1 MQQNESGDEQGGT
14 GRRIAVL
21 GAGPI
26 GIEAALYGA
35 RLGHDVTVYE
45 GGDVGAAVRCWGHV
59 TMFSPWALNTSALGR
74 AHLAATGHTLPASD
88 RCPTGL
94 ELVERYLEPLSH
106 DPLLADR
113 LRLHTRVV
121 AVGRQGLRKGDLIG
135 RPERGQRPFR
145 LLLEDPDGERI
156 EQADVLL
163 DCTGTYDNP
172 NAVGTGGMLAPGE
185 RWLGERLVR
194 HLPDVLGR
202 DRSRFSGRRVLLV
215 GAGLSAATTAVAL
228 AKLCDE
234 APGTQVVWAARRPDV
249 PPYKPYDNDPL
260 PERSRLIEAA
270 NAVALRALR
279 SERGDRALRFLPDT
293 TVDAL
298 RPEGHQIRIRLAQGT
313 PDAPV
318 FLEELFDE
326 VLALCGYGPDRDLY
340 RELQVHE
347 CYASFGPMKLA
358 AALLGA
364 SSGDCLSQPQP
375 GPETLRSPEPGLFI
389 LGSKSYGRSSAFL
402 IQTGLRQIRDVYSLL
417 HNDPQLDLYRDA

>member
-1 MQQNESGDEQGGT
+1 VLSTSISFQEEMQQNEAVDEQGGT

-45 GGDVGAAVRCWGHV
+45 GGDVGAAVRGWGHV

-74 AHLAATGHTLPASD
+74 ARLVAQGHALPASE
-88 RCPTGL
+88 RCPTGQ
-94 ELVERYLEPLSH
+94 ELVERYLEPLTR
-106 DPLLADR
+106 DPLLAGR
-113 LRLHTRVV
+113 LRLRTRVV

-135 RPERGQRPFR
+135 RPERGQHPFR
-145 LLLEDPDGERI
+145 L
-156 EQADVLL
+156 LL

-202 DRSRFSGRRVLLV
+202 ERSRFAGRRVLLV

-228 AKLCDE
+228 ARLCDE

-249 PPYKPYDNDPL
+249 PPYPNDPL

-270 NAVALRALR
+270 NTVALQAVR
-279 SERGDRALRFLPDT
+279 STSGERALRFLPAT

-298 RPEGHQIRIRLAQGT
+298 RPEGHQIRVRLAQGA
-313 PDAPV
+313 PDSPV

-364 SSGDCLSQPQP
+364 SSGDCLAQPQP

-389 LGSKSYGRSSAFL
+389 LGSKSYGRSSSFL

-417 HNDPQLDLYRDA
+417 HDDPQLDLYREA